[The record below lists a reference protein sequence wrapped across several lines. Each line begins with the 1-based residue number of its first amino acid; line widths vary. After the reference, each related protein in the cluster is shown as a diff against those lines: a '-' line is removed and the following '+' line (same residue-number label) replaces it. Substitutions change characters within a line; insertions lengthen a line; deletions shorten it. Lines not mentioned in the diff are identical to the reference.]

1 MIYIKRSGIL
11 FPKLYKIGDK
21 VKIACIEKLMQS
33 QYRNSDGYMDKY
45 AGTFMTIK
53 DIMHGCYRMQEDYFY
68 QNGVGFFWPEELIEG
83 KMEDYEYYI

>member
-1 MIYIKRSGIL
+1 MISIKRDSVSL
-11 FPKLYKIGDK
+11 PKLYRIGNK
-21 VKIACIEKLMQS
+21 VKIVCIEKLMQS

-68 QNGVGFFWPEELIEG
+68 QGGVGFLWPEELIEG